1 MNIGPR
7 SGSAVPK
14 DRPITRD
21 DLEQKFGELQGG
33 IDSEIADAR
42 SLAITAGVVVVVVV
56 VLIAFV
62 LGRRRGKR
70 LSTIVEIRR
79 V

>member
-1 MNIGPR
+1 VNIGPR
-7 SGSAVPK
+7 SGNAVPR
-14 DRPITRD
+14 DRPITPD
-21 DLEQKFGELQGG
+21 DIQKKFGELQGG
-33 IDSEIADAR
+33 IDTEIADAR
-42 SLAITAGVVVVVVV
+42 SIAITAGVVVVVVA

-62 LGRRRGKR
+62 LGRRRGRR